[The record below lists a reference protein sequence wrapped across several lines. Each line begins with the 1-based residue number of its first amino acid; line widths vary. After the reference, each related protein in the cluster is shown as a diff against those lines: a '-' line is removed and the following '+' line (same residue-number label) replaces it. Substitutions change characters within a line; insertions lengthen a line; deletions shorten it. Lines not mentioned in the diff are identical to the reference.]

1 MNFVKR
7 KVNLTQQYNSKWGF
21 KGNKIELNN
30 SELDEI
36 IYFVR
41 FGAIAEMHNGYYIL
55 EISFHVANK
64 IEAVLPQ
71 ATTKRE
77 ASKVSILFMFFQD
90 TQERGRQSGQISD
103 EFSLAMSKDEESDSV
118 EKIGINSKFDS
129 DRLCKKNG

>member
-1 MNFVKR
+1 M
-7 KVNLTQQYNSKWGF
+7 
-21 KGNKIELNN
+21 NN

-77 ASKVSILFMFFQD
+77 ASKVSILFMVFR
-90 TQERGRQSGQISD
+90 TRKKEGGKVGRLVT
-103 EFSLAMSKDEESDSV
+103 SLV
-118 EKIGINSKFDS
+118 
-129 DRLCKKNG
+129 